1 LEEDLMPIAIQDL
14 DGGVTRVVLSGR
26 IDVAGA
32 SQIDMPMSVVGG
44 SKRAVVIDLAAV
56 EFMASMGLRS
66 LVVCAK
72 AILNKKG
79 RVVLLA
85 PQGPV
90 EEVIVTSGIDELIP
104 ILHDEAAAIAAVRPP
119 AG

>member
-1 LEEDLMPIAIQDL
+1 MPIAIQEL
-14 DGGVTRVVLSGR
+14 DGNVTKVVLSGR

-32 SQIDMPMSVVGG
+32 REIDLPLSVVAG
-44 SKRAVVIDLAAV
+44 SRRAVVIDLAAV

-72 AILNKKG
+72 SIIGKRG

-85 PQGPV
+85 PQPAV
-90 EEVIVTSGIDELIP
+90 AEVLTVSGIDDLIP
-104 ILHDEAAAIAAVRPP
+104 IHHDEAAAIAAVG

>member
-1 LEEDLMPIAIQDL
+1 MPIAIQEL
-14 DGGVTRVVLSGR
+14 DGNVTKVVLSGR

-32 SQIDMPMSVVGG
+32 REIDLPMSVVAG
-44 SKRAVVIDLAAV
+44 SRRAVVIDLAAV

-72 AILNKKG
+72 SIIGKRG

-85 PQGPV
+85 PQPAV
-90 EEVIVTSGIDELIP
+90 AEVLTVSGIDDLIP
-104 ILHDEAAAIAAVRPP
+104 IHHDEAAAIAAV
-119 AG
+119 GDG

>member
-1 LEEDLMPIAIQDL
+1 MPIAIQEL
-14 DGGVTRVVLSGR
+14 DGNVTKVVLSGR

-32 SQIDMPMSVVGG
+32 REIDLPMSVVAG
-44 SKRAVVIDLAAV
+44 SRRAVVIDLAAV
-56 EFMASMGLRS
+56 DFMASMGLRS

-72 AILNKKG
+72 TIIGKRG

-85 PQGPV
+85 PQPAV
-90 EEVIVTSGIDELIP
+90 AEVLTVSGIDDLIP
-104 ILHDEAAAIAAVRPP
+104 IHHDEAAAIAAVG